1 VWQSRVQDGS
11 AYTQKVSVN
20 TTDPMI
26 GRLIDGRYQVRSRIA
41 RGGMA
46 TVYLATDLRLER
58 RVAVKVMHGHLAD
71 DSQFKQ
77 RFIQEARSAAR
88 LAHPNVVNVF
98 DQGQD
103 ADSAYLVMEYLPG
116 ITLRDLMQEYGALTS
131 QQTIDIT
138 EAVLS
143 GLAAA
148 HKAGIVHRDLKPENV
163 LLADDG
169 RIKIGDFGLARAAS
183 ANTATGAALLGTIAY
198 LSPELVTRG
207 VADTRSDIYAVGIMM
222 FEMLTGEQPFKGE
235 QPMQIAYQHANDT
248 VPAPSNKNSK
258 VPAEL
263 DELVMWAT
271 ARDPEE
277 RPRDARAM
285 LDQLHDTESLLRTA
299 LPTGSTATQRTMVL
313 PAASTER
320 FMPPAPG
327 QVPRGATDETQVIDA
342 RPPSRDSVVS
352 DSTAALTKVS
362 QKRRGRGLAL
372 FLVILLL
379 AAAAGAAGWY
389 FGAGPGSRVT
399 IPSSIVKMT
408 PVDAT
413 TTLTKLGLKVN
424 PTNGQ
429 AYSVDVPAGAVAQT
443 SPAIGQPVAKGAAVQ
458 LLLSKGPQPFELPTF
473 VGQTEKD
480 ADALISTHWTA
491 GTPIRQF
498 DAKVPAGTVLDAL
511 DAQGTSLNGVAR
523 YGEKRPIT
531 LVISAG
537 PLPGDLSGKSLTD
550 ATAELKAIGLTVS
563 GTVDVF
569 SQDVPKGA
577 VVGLVTTKA
586 DGSALT
592 IRTGDQVQ
600 LQTSK
605 GKEQVAVPDVVG
617 QNWSDAKKALIA
629 AGFQVSYNKL
639 VDISPPSFIV
649 SKTNPPAGTTVDKGS
664 TVKVNFQ
671 GL

>member
-1 VWQSRVQDGS
+1 
-11 AYTQKVSVN
+11 
-20 TTDPMI
+20 MI
-26 GRLIDGRYQVRSRIA
+26 GRLLDGRYQIRSRIA

-58 RVAVKVMHGHLAD
+58 RVAIKVMHGHLAD

-116 ITLRDLMQEYGALTS
+116 ITLRDLLVEYGSLTS

-235 QPMQIAYQHANDT
+235 QPMKIAYQHANDT
-248 VPAPSNKNSK
+248 VPAPSGKNSK

-271 ARDPEE
+271 ARDPEQ

-285 LDQLHDTESLLRTA
+285 LDQLHETESLLRTA
-299 LPTGSTATQRTMVL
+299 LPTASTATQRTMVL
-313 PAASTER
+313 PAATER
-320 FMPPAPG
+320 FAP
-327 QVPRGATDETQVIDA
+327 VTPRQATDETQIIGA
-342 RPPSRDSVVS
+342 RPPVAAALVS

-379 AAAAGAAGWY
+379 AGGAGFAGWW
-389 FGAGPGSRVT
+389 FGAGPGAKVGVPSVAGMT
-399 IPSSIVKMT
+399 IA
-408 PVDAT
+408 DAT
-413 TTLTKLGLKVN
+413 TALTKAGLTVN
-424 PTNGQ
+424 PTNGEV
-429 AYSVDVPAGAVAQT
+429 YSLDVATGDVAQT
-443 SPAIGQPVAKGAAVQ
+443 NPKSGTPVAKNGVVQ
-458 LLLSKGPQPFELPTF
+458 LLLSKGLQPFDLPTF
-473 VGQTEKD
+473 AGQTEKD
-480 ADALISTHWTA
+480 ADALIATHWKA
-491 GTPIRQF
+491 GKSIQQF
-498 DAKVPAGTVLDAL
+498 DGTVPSSTVIDAL
-511 DAQGTSLNGVAR
+511 DAKNASLKGVAQ
-523 YGEKRPIT
+523 YGEGQTIT
-531 LVISAG
+531 LIVSVGA
-537 PLPGDLSGKSLTD
+537 LPTDLAGKSVAD
-550 ATAELKAIGLTVS
+550 ATSELKALNLVVS
-563 GTVDVF
+563 GQVDEF
-569 SQDVPKGA
+569 SQDVAKGA
-577 VVGLVTTKA
+577 VVGLVTTNA
-586 DGSALT
+586 DGSPLT
-592 IRTGDQVQ
+592 IRSGDNVQ
-600 LQTSK
+600 LRTSK
-605 GKEQVAVPDVVG
+605 GPEQVPVPDVT
-617 QNWSDAKKALIA
+617 NKTWATAKKMLTD
-629 AGFQVSYNKL
+629 AGFKLSYSSIADGAPGL
-639 VDISPPSFIV
+639 FTVAS
-649 SKTNPPAGTTVDKGS
+649 TNPAGGTTVDKGS
-664 TVKVNFQ
+664 TIKVKFNQF
-671 GL
+671 